1 MLEGNLT
8 NEEKVVYTANPTT
21 SSGRPA
27 ILDPSNTLRATV
39 VSGDGTAGA
48 ATSNS
53 IELLS
58 GTAEGDTTFTV
69 EGDRDPD
76 SASEDFISE
85 TVVLHVTSARA
96 SNLGGSLGAP
106 VPK

>member
-8 NEEKVVYTANPTT
+8 NEEKVVYTAHPT
-21 SSGRPA
+21 SAGGRPA
-27 ILDPSNTLRATV
+27 VLDSNSTLRATV
-39 VSGDGTAGA
+39 VSGDGTIGA
-48 ATSNS
+48 ATADS

-58 GTAEGDTTFTV
+58 GDAEGDTTFTV
-69 EGDRDPD
+69 EGDADP
-76 SASEDFISE
+76 SSGEEFISE